1 MRRFIPLKIFS
12 WILLVLMLSVAI
24 NGMHA
29 SAHADQGHCSPS
41 ECHGESAGG
50 GDAPPSSPFEHHQD
64 EDGCDSCINCTCHAP
79 LTVQPFQLSYSP
91 IIMTLRLSDPFR
103 HLPEV
108 YLSKFIPPQNHA

>member
-1 MRRFIPLKIFS
+1 MRRFISIKIFS
-12 WILLVLMLSVAI
+12 WILLVVMLSVAI

-29 SAHADQGHCSPS
+29 NAHAGQGHGAPS
-41 ECHGESAGG
+41 GCHQESG
-50 GDAPPSSPFEHHQD
+50 GDAHPSTPFEPHQD
-64 EDGCDSCINCTCHAP
+64 DDGCNSCINCTCHAP

-91 IIMTLRLSDPFR
+91 IIMTLRLSAPFR